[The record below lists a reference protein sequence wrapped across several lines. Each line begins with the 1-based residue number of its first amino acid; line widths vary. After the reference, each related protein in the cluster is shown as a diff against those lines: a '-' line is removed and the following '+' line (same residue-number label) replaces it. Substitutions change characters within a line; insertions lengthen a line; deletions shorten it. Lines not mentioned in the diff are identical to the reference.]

1 MSTWSWSGF
10 LRGIDLSQRVFR
22 LLDIPPKWIII
33 ESHEVRRGSQQKW
46 NATGC
51 VQQSRWSA
59 VQHVIAAPSS
69 CCLTN
74 PFLDQRL
81 KGYEDIKKAGC
92 VLIHLAVHVI
102 FECKQNR
109 GR

>member
-1 MSTWSWSGF
+1 M
-10 LRGIDLSQRVFR
+10 
-22 LLDIPPKWIII
+22 
-33 ESHEVRRGSQQKW
+33 
-46 NATGC
+46 
-51 VQQSRWSA
+51 
-59 VQHVIAAPSS
+59 QHVIAAPSS

-81 KGYEDIKKAGC
+81 KGYEEIKKAGC
-92 VLIHLAVHVI
+92 VLIYLAVHVI